1 MFSLKNMIFHLLGK
15 KNHVM
20 ETELGEICQE
30 GKKNAMLIFF
40 YFLRG
45 FLYDLI
51 LFYVILLFFLYS
63 NMQKSDHIFAYKF
76 HHNLIPHCQ
85 TIWFSPHFTKLP
97 KK

>member
-1 MFSLKNMIFHLLGK
+1 MIFHLLGK

-20 ETELGEICQE
+20 ESELGEICQE
-30 GKKNAMLIFF
+30 GKKIAMLIFFFFFF

-51 LFYVILLFFLYS
+51 LFYVIFLFFLYS
-63 NMQKSDHIFAYKF
+63 NMQMSDHIFACKF

-85 TIWFSPHFTKLP
+85 IIWFSPHFTKLP